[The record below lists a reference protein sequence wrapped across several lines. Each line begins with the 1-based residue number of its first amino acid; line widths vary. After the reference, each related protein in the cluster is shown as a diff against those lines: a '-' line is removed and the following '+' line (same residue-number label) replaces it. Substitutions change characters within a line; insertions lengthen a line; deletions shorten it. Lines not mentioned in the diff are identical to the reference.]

1 MSRIGKQPIVLPHKV
16 KAVIN
21 GGQLQVEGPLGK
33 LSMALPPFVSIQ
45 GDGKQLVVKRENEER
60 NARST
65 HGLSRARVAGMV
77 EGVTQGFKRE
87 LDLSGVGYRAEV
99 KGKELQMAV
108 GFSHAALYPLPE
120 GIKATVE
127 KQTHLTLTGIDKQ
140 LIGQVASEIRK
151 SKPRKPYRGK
161 GGKFTEETIR
171 RKAGKA
177 ATGAGAKGKEECL

>member
-1 MSRIGKQPIVLPHKV
+1 MSRIGKQPILLGDKV
-16 KAVIN
+16 KAVVTD
-21 GGQLQVEGPLGK
+21 GRLHVEGPLGK
-33 LSMALPPFVSIQ
+33 LSMVLPPLVSVQ
-45 GDGKQLVVKRENEER
+45 VEGKELLVKRVDDER
-60 NARST
+60 ASRAN
-65 HGLSRARVAGMV
+65 HGLARALIAGLV
-77 EGVTQGFKRE
+77 QGVTQGFKRE

-120 GIKATVE
+120 GIKASVE

-151 SKPRKPYRGK
+151 IKPPEPYKGK
-161 GGKFTEETIR
+161 GVKFTEETIR

-177 ATGAGAKGKEECL
+177 ATGAGAKGK